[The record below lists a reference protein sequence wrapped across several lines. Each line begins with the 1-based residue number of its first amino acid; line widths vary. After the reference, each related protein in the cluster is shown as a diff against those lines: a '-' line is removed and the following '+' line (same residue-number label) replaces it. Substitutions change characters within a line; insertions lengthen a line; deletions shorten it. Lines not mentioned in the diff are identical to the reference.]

1 MEDVLAIRDEY
12 RLQKWSQIIQ
22 AGQNSGL
29 SKRSLTGRLR
39 LSLSSEQDAKAR
51 MLLLLK
57 RKIQRKIVTGCS
69 GPTIWIEVLIKHYVG
84 WRWRKERI

>member
-12 RLQKWSQIIQ
+12 RLLEWSQIIQ